1 MRALNAKGE
10 LTEAAW
16 QAQVVGLALFYG
28 WLVYHPP
35 ANRPD
40 AKGRR
45 QDVTPGYPDLT
56 MVRGAELL
64 FVELKAE
71 RGRYGPGQET
81 WLEALQEV
89 ARSYRNA
96 LELLAEEVADGGP
109 DPLAGTVE
117 VYTWRPSQFDEV
129 QARLARGRTIV
140 PSVNR

>member
-56 MVRGAELL
+56 MVRGPELI
-64 FVELKAE
+64 FAELKAE

-89 ARSYRNA
+89 AAGVAAMDEA
-96 LELLAEEVADGGP
+96 LDGAELDVAS
-109 DPLAGTVE
+109 GTTVD